1 MWTIVKRAALAL
13 VAVPVVLAAV
23 GFGYERVMAAGD
35 ARSFPP
41 PGRTLTVDGYA
52 PHVFCTGSGSPT
64 VVMDAG
70 LGGWSMDW
78 SEVQPSV
85 ARSTRVCT
93 YDRPSLG
100 WSSPRPEPRD
110 AQHAVAELHALLTN
124 AAIDGPLVLVG
135 HSNGGLRM
143 LLYPAQHREDVVG
156 LVLVDPTP
164 ISTDEEQFAAL
175 SPGQQAALLALSREQ
190 QS

>member
-1 MWTIVKRAALAL
+1 M
-13 VAVPVVLAAV
+13 
-23 GFGYERVMAAGD
+23 
-35 ARSFPP
+35 
-41 PGRTLTVDGYA
+41 DGYA
-52 PHVFCTGSGSPT
+52 LHVFCTGSGSPT

-85 ARSTRVCT
+85 SRSTRVCT
-93 YDRPSLG
+93 YDRPGLG

-110 AQHAVAELHALLTN
+110 AQHAAAELHALLKN

-135 HSNGGLRM
+135 HSNGGLRV
-143 LLYPAQHREDVVG
+143 LLCAAEHRDDVLG

-164 ISTDEEQFAAL
+164 ISSDDEQFAAL
-175 SPGQQAALLALSREQ
+175 SAGEQAELLAR
-190 QS
+190 